1 MGRVGRAWERVPGRQ
16 ADGLLQEGE
25 LWVVEAE
32 DLVHHVGLQLHSQAE
47 HGQGLAAAR
56 AKQDLPES
64 GQRRVRTHTRGLRQL
79 RAWHLSGQ
87 TGWGS
92 P

>member
-1 MGRVGRAWERVPGRQ
+1 MPGRQ
-16 ADGLLQEGE
+16 ADGLLQEGV

-32 DLVHHVGLQLHSQAE
+32 DLVHHVGLQLHRQAE
-47 HGQGLAAAR
+47 HSQGFAAAR

-64 GQRRVRTHTRGLRQL
+64 GRCRVRTHTQGPRQL

-87 TGWGS
+87 RGWGS

>member
-1 MGRVGRAWERVPGRQ
+1 MGRAWKRVPGRQ

-25 LWVVEAE
+25 LRVVEAE
-32 DLVHHVGLQLHSQAE
+32 DLVHHVGLQLHRQAE
-47 HGQGLAAAR
+47 HGQRLATAR
-56 AKQDLPES
+56 AKQDLTES
-64 GQRRVRTHTRGLRQL
+64 GRRRVRTHTRGLRQL